1 MDGNAVIIDRN
12 RFALSVAG
20 TVVRREA
27 WATLE
32 QTSALLEKAEELRR
46 RTANESRAAEQ
57 AAYAKGHAEGR
68 AAGLAEIAAQ
78 HLQLQQTFADM
89 LGSADRRAV
98 HLALAIVARIAP
110 RLEKQQLVVA
120 LIDAAVGEIQA
131 EQFLQI
137 RVHPDAVAAVQA
149 EAERWR
155 QHYPGLQAVQCIGD
169 DTLAPTGCVL
179 QSEFGRVDAGLDEQL
194 AAIADALQR
203 TVATAER
210 AA

>member
-1 MDGNAVIIDRN
+1 MSAAIVDRN

-20 TVVRREA
+20 TIVRREA

-32 QTSALLEKAEELRR
+32 QTDSLLEKAEELRR
-46 RTANESRAAEQ
+46 RIASDGRAAEQ

-68 AAGLAEIAAQ
+68 TAGLTEIAEQ
-78 HLQLQQTFADM
+78 HLQLQQTFRDM
-89 LGSADRRAV
+89 LAAADRRAV
-98 HLALAIVARIAP
+98 HLALAIIARIAP
-110 RLEKQQLVVA
+110 RIDRQQFVTA

-137 RVHPDAVAAVQA
+137 RVHPDVLGAVQT

-155 QHYPGLQAVQCIGD
+155 QRYPGLNAVHCIAD
-169 DTLAPTGCVL
+169 ETLAPDGCVL

-194 AAIADALQR
+194 AAIANALQR
-203 TVATAER
+203 TVAATER

>member
-1 MDGNAVIIDRN
+1 MDANAVIIDRN

-32 QTSALLEKAEELRR
+32 QTSALLDKAEELRR
-46 RTANESRAAEQ
+46 RTASESRSAEQ
-57 AAYAKGHAEGR
+57 AAYTKGHAEGR
-68 AAGLAEIAAQ
+68 TAGLAEIAAQ

-89 LGSADRRAV
+89 LGSADRRAI

-110 RLEKQQLVVA
+110 RLEKQHLVTA

-137 RVHPDAVAAVQA
+137 RVHPDVVASVQA

-155 QHYPGLQAVQCIGD
+155 QHYPGLQTVQCIAD
-169 DTLAPTGCVL
+169 ETLTPTGCVL

-203 TVATAER
+203 TVAAAER